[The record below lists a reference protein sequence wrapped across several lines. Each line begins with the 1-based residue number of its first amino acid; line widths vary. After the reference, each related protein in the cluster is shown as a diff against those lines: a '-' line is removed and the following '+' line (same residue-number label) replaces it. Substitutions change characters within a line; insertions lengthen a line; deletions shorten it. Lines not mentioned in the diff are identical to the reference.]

1 MEEKTFEE
9 KLKRLEEIV
18 KDIDS
23 SSLGLEN
30 SLKAYE
36 EGMGIIRDLE
46 NILNMASEKFA
57 SLKDDP
63 NLIEKVIK

>member
-1 MEEKTFEE
+1 MEEKTFEG

-46 NILNMASEKFA
+46 NTLNMASEKFA

>member
-46 NILNMASEKFA
+46 NTLNMASEKFA
-57 SLKDDP
+57 ALKDDL